1 MASRKNKSAAAAAAS
16 ASDEEEGEGSEPEEE
31 LIFTNTDPFGGP
43 TDANQG
49 QAAQARVAA
58 QHNFVH
64 LHFQKRNARQCLTSV
79 RGLPEDLD
87 MKKLTRHFKKAWCCN
102 GTTTKHSEWGDI
114 IQLQGDRRRD
124 IFKFLIDEGIS
135 TKEEIKIHGY

>member
-1 MASRKNKSAAAAAAS
+1 MASRKNRSAAAAE
-16 ASDEEEGEGSEPEEE
+16 ASDEPEDEDSEPEAE
-31 LIFTNTDPFGGP
+31 LIFTNTDPFGAT

-49 QAAQARVAA
+49 QAAQTAGGPA
-58 QHNFVH
+58 HNFVH

-114 IQLQGDRRRD
+114 IQLQGDHRRD